1 MDNTI
6 MINSEM
12 RTNNML
18 RAAFLFGFA
27 SFSAWVPVF
36 TLWLED
42 QKMEGSLIGFIAAI
56 PWAVM
61 LFLQPIWGVA
71 ADKYGKVFCLRIA
84 LVSSALIFLLFHV
97 LLSNTISIVV
107 LTFLASIFY
116 TPVLS
121 LLDSIALDRVDEA
134 GGVSYSEM
142 RFWGAPGFALG
153 AMLTGWL
160 IPEWGVDIAFYT
172 TAFFLLIV
180 FIALYRY
187 TESKNTQKSME
198 FEFSG
203 LQQVMANK
211 LLIGFL
217 LVIVIVSV
225 GQSAISYYLP
235 IYMRQIGATSDTTG
249 IALAIQAL
257 SELPF
262 YFIAAWL
269 IRKIS
274 SGKVVFIAIL
284 ATSLRLFFYSAND
297 LPQVVMFIETMN
309 GITWTLLWIAS
320 VEFINEMIPPQWRT
334 TGQSLLWAAYYG
346 AGAILGNI
354 IIGRM
359 YQSIEIHSIYA
370 LLSVSVLLITVVIA
384 FVFFFQKLNFKNQSH
399 A

>member
-1 MDNTI
+1 MWNNKI
-6 MINSEM
+6 S
-12 RTNNML
+12 TNNML

-42 QKMEGSLIGFIAAI
+42 QEMKGSQIGFIAAI

-61 LFLQPIWGVA
+61 LILQPLWGIL
-71 ADKYGKVFCLRIA
+71 ADKYGKAFCLRIA
-84 LVSSALIFLLFHV
+84 LVGSALGFLLFHIF
-97 LLSNTISIVV
+97 SNNHITIII
-107 LTFLASIFY
+107 LTFLVSVFY

-121 LLDSIALDRVDEA
+121 LLDSIALDNAEKSRS
-134 GGVSYSEM
+134 VSYSEM

-153 AMLTGWL
+153 AMITGWL
-160 IPEWGVDIAFYT
+160 IPEWGAEIAFYT
-172 TAFFLLIV
+172 TAFFLLMVLLSICRYPIV
-180 FIALYRY
+180 NSLQ
-187 TESKNTQKSME
+187 KNMDIE
-198 FEFSG
+198 FKG
-203 LQQVMANK
+203 LNRVMTNK
-211 LLIGFL
+211 LLMGFL
-217 LVIVIVSV
+217 FVVIIVSV

-269 IRKIS
+269 IKRIN
-274 SGKVVFIAIL
+274 SGTVVFIAIF
-284 ATSLRLFFYSAND
+284 ATALRLFFYSVNYN
-297 LPQVVMFIETMN
+297 PQIVMFIETMN

-320 VEFINEMIPPQWRT
+320 VEFVNEMVPSQWRT

-359 YQSIEIHSIYA
+359 YESLEIHYIYSILSLSILIIAITA
-370 LLSVSVLLITVVIA
+370 LPLFI
-384 FVFFFQKLNFKNQSH
+384 FQKTKFKKSRS
-399 A
+399 

>member
-1 MDNTI
+1 MWNNKI
-6 MINSEM
+6 S
-12 RTNNML
+12 TNNML

-42 QKMEGSLIGFIAAI
+42 QEMKGSQIGFIAAI

-61 LFLQPIWGVA
+61 LILQPLWGIL
-71 ADKYGKVFCLRIA
+71 ADKYGKAFCLRIA
-84 LVSSALIFLLFHV
+84 LVGSALGFLLFHIF
-97 LLSNTISIVV
+97 SNNHITIII
-107 LTFLASIFY
+107 LTFLVSVFY

-121 LLDSIALDRVDEA
+121 LLDSIALDNAENS

-153 AMLTGWL
+153 AMITGWL
-160 IPEWGVDIAFYT
+160 IPEWGAEIAFYT
-172 TAFFLLIV
+172 AAFFLLMVLLSICRYPIV
-180 FIALYRY
+180 NSLQ
-187 TESKNTQKSME
+187 KNMDIE
-198 FEFSG
+198 FKG
-203 LQQVMANK
+203 LNRVMTNK
-211 LLIGFL
+211 LLMGFL
-217 LVIVIVSV
+217 FVVIIVSV

-269 IRKIS
+269 IKRIN
-274 SGKVVFIAIL
+274 SGTVVFIAIF
-284 ATSLRLFFYSAND
+284 ATALRLFFYSVNYN
-297 LPQVVMFIETMN
+297 PQIVMFIETMN

-320 VEFINEMIPPQWRT
+320 VEFVNEMVPPQWRT

-359 YQSIEIHSIYA
+359 YESLEIHYIYSILSLSILIIAITA
-370 LLSVSVLLITVVIA
+370 LPLFI
-384 FVFFFQKLNFKNQSH
+384 FQKTKFKKSRS
-399 A
+399 

>member
-1 MDNTI
+1 MWNNKI
-6 MINSEM
+6 S
-12 RTNNML
+12 TNNML

-42 QKMEGSLIGFIAAI
+42 QEMKGSQIGFIAAI

-61 LFLQPIWGVA
+61 LILQPLWGIL
-71 ADKYGKVFCLRIA
+71 ADKYGKAFCLRIA
-84 LVSSALIFLLFHV
+84 LVGSALGFLLFHIF
-97 LLSNTISIVV
+97 SNNHITIII
-107 LTFLASIFY
+107 LTFLVSVFY

-121 LLDSIALDRVDEA
+121 LLDSIALDNAEKS
-134 GGVSYSEM
+134 GSVSYSEM

-153 AMLTGWL
+153 AMITGWL
-160 IPEWGVDIAFYT
+160 IPEWGAEIAFYT
-172 TAFFLLIV
+172 TAFFLLMVLLSICRYPIV
-180 FIALYRY
+180 NSLQ
-187 TESKNTQKSME
+187 KNMDIE
-198 FEFSG
+198 FKG
-203 LQQVMANK
+203 LNRVMTNK
-211 LLIGFL
+211 LLMGFL
-217 LVIVIVSV
+217 FVVIIVSV

-269 IRKIS
+269 IKRIN
-274 SGKVVFIAIL
+274 SGTVVFIAIF
-284 ATSLRLFFYSAND
+284 ATALRLFFYSVNYN
-297 LPQVVMFIETMN
+297 PQIVMFIETMN

-320 VEFINEMIPPQWRT
+320 VEFVNEMVPSQWRT

-359 YQSIEIHSIYA
+359 YESLEIHYIYSILSLSILIIAITA
-370 LLSVSVLLITVVIA
+370 LPLFI
-384 FVFFFQKLNFKNQSH
+384 FQKTKFKKSRS
-399 A
+399 

>member
-1 MDNTI
+1 MWNNKI
-6 MINSEM
+6 S
-12 RTNNML
+12 TNNML

-42 QKMEGSLIGFIAAI
+42 QEMKGSQIGFIAAI

-61 LFLQPIWGVA
+61 LILQPLWGIL
-71 ADKYGKVFCLRIA
+71 ADKYGKAFCLRIA
-84 LVSSALIFLLFHV
+84 LVGSALGFLLFHIF
-97 LLSNTISIVV
+97 SNNHITIII
-107 LTFLASIFY
+107 LTFLVSVFY

-121 LLDSIALDRVDEA
+121 LLDSIALDNAEKS

-153 AMLTGWL
+153 AMITGWL
-160 IPEWGVDIAFYT
+160 IPEWGAEIAFYT
-172 TAFFLLIV
+172 AAFFLLMVLLSICRYPIV
-180 FIALYRY
+180 NSLQ
-187 TESKNTQKSME
+187 KNMDIE
-198 FEFSG
+198 FKG
-203 LQQVMANK
+203 LNRVMTNK
-211 LLIGFL
+211 LLMGFL
-217 LVIVIVSV
+217 FVVIIVSV

-269 IRKIS
+269 IKRIN
-274 SGKVVFIAIL
+274 SGTVVFIAIF
-284 ATSLRLFFYSAND
+284 ATALRLFFYSVNYN
-297 LPQVVMFIETMN
+297 PQIVMFIETMN

-320 VEFINEMIPPQWRT
+320 VEFVNEMVPPQWRT
-334 TGQSLLWAAYYG
+334 TEQSLLWAAYYG

-359 YQSIEIHSIYA
+359 YESLEIHYIYSILSLSILIIAITA
-370 LLSVSVLLITVVIA
+370 LPLFI
-384 FVFFFQKLNFKNQSH
+384 FQKTKFKKSRS
-399 A
+399 

>member
-1 MDNTI
+1 MWNNKI
-6 MINSEM
+6 S
-12 RTNNML
+12 TNNML

-42 QKMEGSLIGFIAAI
+42 QEMKGFQIGFIAAI

-61 LFLQPIWGVA
+61 LILQPLWGIL
-71 ADKYGKVFCLRIA
+71 ADKYGKAFCLRIA
-84 LVSSALIFLLFHV
+84 LVGSALGFLLFHIF
-97 LLSNTISIVV
+97 SNNHITIII
-107 LTFLASIFY
+107 LTFLVSVFY

-121 LLDSIALDRVDEA
+121 LLDSIALDNAEKSRS
-134 GGVSYSEM
+134 VSYSEM

-153 AMLTGWL
+153 AMITGWL
-160 IPEWGVDIAFYT
+160 IPEWGAEIAFYT
-172 TAFFLLIV
+172 TAFFLLMVLLSICRYPIV
-180 FIALYRY
+180 NSLQ
-187 TESKNTQKSME
+187 KNMDIE
-198 FEFSG
+198 FKG
-203 LQQVMANK
+203 LNQVMTNK
-211 LLIGFL
+211 LLMGFL
-217 LVIVIVSV
+217 FVVIIVSV

-269 IRKIS
+269 IKRIN
-274 SGKVVFIAIL
+274 SGTVVFIAIF
-284 ATSLRLFFYSAND
+284 ATALRLFFYSVNYN
-297 LPQVVMFIETMN
+297 PQIVMFIETMN

-320 VEFINEMIPPQWRT
+320 VEFVNEMVPPQWRT

-359 YQSIEIHSIYA
+359 YESLEIHYIYSILSLSILIMAITA
-370 LLSVSVLLITVVIA
+370 LPLFI
-384 FVFFFQKLNFKNQSH
+384 FQKTKLKKSRS
-399 A
+399 